1 MKKIIFLIWLFI
13 GITVL
18 CGCMKASVVIP
29 VDEKIGI
36 KIETKDEEEPVIVN
50 GSKSGHHNGLYE

>member
-1 MKKIIFLIWLFI
+1 
-13 GITVL
+13 
-18 CGCMKASVVIP
+18 MKASVVIP